1 MQACF
6 ADIEQTQEHY
16 LGHALVLQPFFKKD
30 SCFPYKRSQPHA
42 WSLTLWTGQVMIF
55 PPPNYLSSEIT
66 SLWFLRLLLLWKY
79 HLAPKAMVRKLHW
92 ITARECHGQDISG
105 NHHCLVQRSVFRR
118 FHCRWFPSKLIPD
131 VASHLKRL
139 GCGTLTDVQMRPR
152 EILLPAELRCWNS
165 PTSGTFLHFELE
177 ILLKTA
183 EIVHPCHPN
192 SSFPP
197 SQGTHRLNR
206 SNIFHQTLRWLLWAQ
221 EGYTIPPPTI
231 VVGCFGGRKKTQFL
245 QFKIWRFSGSES

>member
-16 LGHALVLQPFFKKD
+16 LRHALVLQPFFKKD
-30 SCFPYKRSQPHA
+30 SCFPYKRSKPHA

-92 ITARECHGQDISG
+92 ITARECHGQDISE

-131 VASHLKRL
+131 AMKCRWNQAGSNIRCIAPQASW
-139 GCGTLTDVQMRPR
+139 M
-152 EILLPAELRCWNS
+152 WNS
-165 PTSGTFLHFELE
+165 HWRADAPPRNSPSSWVEVQKFANLWY
-177 ILLKTA
+177 ISSLLTGNPAK
-183 EIVHPCHPN
+183 N
-192 SSFPP
+192 SWNSLSMP
-197 SQGTHRLNR
+197 SQ
-206 SNIFHQTLRWLLWAQ
+206 
-221 EGYTIPPPTI
+221 
-231 VVGCFGGRKKTQFL
+231 
-245 QFKIWRFSGSES
+245 